1 MKAVLNPDTNEVLG
15 FDDNMSDDAIGKAI
29 QSDKDGRPQA
39 DVNPTP
45 YDVMVRPA
53 LEQAKLTGNNQILYD
68 ARRRAADAD
77 PFNRALMHGLSFGLA
92 PDLNPEEK
100 KAYGTEDT
108 LGNLAGQTG
117 SILATA
123 GLGSLVGVGKL
134 AAVAGTAAK
143 GLLPAAAAATEVGS
157 GALLPVTAGEAVAN
171 TAAAVT
177 SSASLGAMYNGI
189 TESVNQ
195 GKIFASDHKAPDV
208 AKIGESILHGAVSW
222 APYGVGGAFMA
233 DAAPGLAS
241 GAAATAG
248 AAYVVSKAEGQSEP
262 DARLNSILMGMFHF
276 VSHVGTPGTP
286 KIEPTE
292 DLKTPD
298 NIVKDDQGKPLT
310 IGMTPEQRQGVVE
323 DLQNTMADYTKA
335 KNGMTESGNLHQMV
349 GDELVKEEAQAAIN
363 QANEE
368 FLAKYPQ
375 PQLISI
381 GGKDFTPDQLAEFN
395 KSNPQADLQA
405 RVEAEKKSNQPE
417 IQQQFKDPYQPEMLD
432 YLAKYIAPKEVA
444 RMSGDQRLA
453 LANAPWQELREVSE
467 KFDRGE
473 IGELKDFFAAKIKN
487 DATLART
494 QDNTFKEVTSSDT
507 LTKALV
513 GNVTKKVIAAQEPAK
528 TTGPEGSPE
537 GSGAAS
543 KAPANVVVP
552 TFKNTE
558 EALKFGE
565 ANKNNASVQAEL
577 GRLYDESRKKSTA
590 LIASDKDED
599 LQAGMDEAVRGQFFR
614 EAKESA
620 EGKIKPIVPRET
632 KSTDNA
638 QPVDK
643 SGKQESGLSQSVES
657 SAIHKGLIEDLGD
670 LPSYEKRD
678 MADIAKKVEAFIA
691 KDPALAKKIA
701 LGESPEQDGLRAQ
714 ELFTGLRVKAEKS
727 GDSNMI
733 RDLALSDKAAAM
745 AAEAGQRVKA
755 YDAGGE
761 DSPVKAIREV
771 KKAREEAAG
780 KKTSEKDLK
789 KETEATVK
797 EIKKSIKKAAPKE
810 EDWNDFLE
818 SIRC

>member
-1 MKAVLNPDTNEVLG
+1 MKAVLNPDTKEVLG
-15 FDDNMSDDAIGKAI
+15 FDDNMSDDQISSAI
-29 QSDKDGRPQA
+29 QSDKDGRPMA

-68 ARRRAADAD
+68 ARRRALDAD
-77 PFNRALMHGLSFGLA
+77 PFNRAVLHGLTFGLT

-100 KAYGTEDT
+100 KAYGQADV
-108 LGNLAGQTG
+108 LGNFLGQTG

-123 GLGSLVGVGKL
+123 GLGAVAGVGKL
-134 AAVAGTAAK
+134 AAAAGTAAK
-143 GLLPAAAAATEVGS
+143 GLLPAAVAATEVGS
-157 GALLPVTAGEAVAN
+157 GAILPVTAGEVAAN
-171 TAAAVT
+171 VAAGVT

-233 DAAPGLAS
+233 DAAPGLAT
-241 GAAATAG
+241 GTAATAG
-248 AAYVVSKAEGQSEP
+248 TAYVVSKVEGQSEP
-262 DARLNSILMGMFHF
+262 DARLNAMLMGMFHF
-276 VSHVGTPGTP
+276 VSHVGTLGTP
-286 KIEPTE
+286 KTEPTE

-349 GDELVKEEAQAAIN
+349 GDEFVKSEAQQVIDEQNAEWLAAK
-363 QANEE
+363 QEANSPER
-368 FLAKYPQ
+368 LAKE
-375 PQLISI
+375 
-381 GGKDFTPDQLAEFN
+381 AV
-395 KSNPQADLQA
+395 QA
-405 RVEAEKKSNQPE
+405 RAEEQAAKVAAEEKMAGT
-417 IQQQFKDPYQPEMLD
+417 FKDPYDPKMMD
-432 YLAKYIAPKEVA
+432 YLNQFIPAKYIVKMDGTE
-444 RMSGDQRLA
+444 RLRLA
-453 LANAPWQELREVSE
+453 NSPRKELVAYQNIHHEIAMQEAAGDFAASNKLNREIELR
-467 KFDRGE
+467 
-473 IGELKDFFAAKIKN
+473 
-487 DATLART
+487 RT
-494 QDNTFKEVTSSDT
+494 QNNTMQEVTSSDT
-507 LTKALV
+507 LTKNLV
-513 GNVTKKVIAAQEPAK
+513 GNVTKKVIAAQAPA
-528 TTGPEGSPE
+528 TGPEGSPE
-537 GSGAAS
+537 GSGAET
-543 KAPANVVVP
+543 APAQTKPGVIIP
-552 TFKNTE
+552 AFKNTE
-558 EALKFGE
+558 EALAFG
-565 ANKNNASVQAEL
+565 QAHKDKPEVLGEL
-577 GRLYDESRKKSTA
+577 ARLREESKAKSSA
-590 LIASDKDED
+590 LIQSGKDED

-614 EAKESA
+614 EAMESA

-632 KSTDNA
+632 KSTGNA
-638 QPVDK
+638 QAVDK
-643 SGKQESGLSQSVES
+643 SGKKESGLSQSVES

-678 MADIAKKVEAFIA
+678 MAEIAKQVEAFIT
-691 KDPALAKKIA
+691 KDPELAKKIA
-701 LGESPEQDGLRAQ
+701 LGEAPEQDGLRAQ
-714 ELFTGLRVKAEKS
+714 ELFTGLRIKAEKS

-771 KKAREEAAG
+771 KKAREESAV
-780 KKTSEKDLK
+780 KKTGQKDLK
-789 KETEATVK
+789 KETESTVK